1 MAAPSSQLTSTE
13 RAKRFL
19 AQQGCGPTGKPEDVY
34 AAAERAVGVLLKDN
48 HKYRERLRSAES
60 GYPYKPD
67 ERLQTEN
74 NDLRSENERLE
85 GLVPPAGATILT
97 GPDVEVWTKF
107 KALNLAPD
115 KVTEAI
121 KQRDEL
127 QARDAQ
133 RTRDDAVRQAA
144 DDLGFKPSV
153 LVKVAKAEGL
163 HIEFKDVTEKV
174 DGKNVVTRVA
184 HVRPAKD
191 EKADLVPLEQFAE
204 NELKDYLP
212 ALLADDVEEAGG
224 ESDEEVQRPAIRRT
238 TAVAGVEYPVQRK
251 GGGAVRTTPSHEK
264 LVETARAS
272 GDYGQL

>member
-1 MAAPSSQLTSTE
+1 MAQPTQLTLAE
-13 RAKRFL
+13 RAKNFL
-19 AQQGCGPTGKPEDVY
+19 ASHNGDAEKAV
-34 AAAERAVGVLLKDN
+34 AALLKDN

-60 GYPYKPD
+60 GNPYKPD

-97 GPDVEVWTKF
+97 GPDDGSVDQVQGAQSRSRQSDGSDQSSATNCRHE
-107 KALNLAPD
+107 
-115 KVTEAI
+115 
-121 KQRDEL
+121 
-127 QARDAQ
+127 DAQ

-224 ESDEEVQRPAIRRT
+224 ESDEEVQRPASGAR
-238 TAVAGVEYPVQRK
+238 AVAGVEYPVQRK